1 MIERHQYIEM
11 IKTGNFDMNIF
22 YDYYSEF
29 NENALFKFSINEF
42 NMLFNNYIN
51 IIGINNALNTIR
63 KYYDNKFNIIT
74 LSDAE
79 GKLINVL

>member
-22 YDYYSEF
+22 YEYYSEF
-29 NENALFKFSINEF
+29 NKNELFKFPINEF

-51 IIGINNALNTIR
+51 IIGVNGAISTIR
-63 KYYDNKFNIIT
+63 NYYDNKFNIIT
-74 LSDAE
+74 LSDKE
-79 GKLINVL
+79 GKLINVF

>member
-1 MIERHQYIEM
+1 MIERHQYVEM
-11 IKTGNFDMNIF
+11 IKTGNFDVNVF

-29 NENALFKFSINEF
+29 NENVLFKFSINEF

-51 IIGINNALNTIR
+51 IIGINNALSTIQ
-63 KYYDNKFNIIT
+63 KYYDSKFNIIT

>member
-22 YDYYSEF
+22 YEYYSEF
-29 NENALFKFSINEF
+29 NKNELFKFPINEF

-51 IIGINNALNTIR
+51 IIGVNGAINAILN
-63 KYYDNKFNIIT
+63 YYDNKFNVIT
-74 LSDAE
+74 LSDKE
-79 GKLINVL
+79 GKLINVF

>member
-1 MIERHQYIEM
+1 MIERHQYVEM
-11 IKTGNFDMNIF
+11 IKTGNFDVNVF

>member
-1 MIERHQYIEM
+1 MIERHQYVEM
-11 IKTGNFDMNIF
+11 IKTGNFDVNVF

-63 KYYDNKFNIIT
+63 KYYDNKFNIVT

>member
-1 MIERHQYIEM
+1 MIERHQYVEM
-11 IKTGNFDMNIF
+11 IKTGNFGMNVF

-63 KYYDNKFNIIT
+63 KYYDNKFNIVT

>member
-22 YDYYSEF
+22 YEYYSEF
-29 NENALFKFSINEF
+29 NKNELFKFPINEF

-51 IIGINNALNTIR
+51 IIGVNGAINAIR
-63 KYYDNKFNIIT
+63 NYYDNKFNVIT
-74 LSDAE
+74 LSDKE
-79 GKLINVL
+79 GKLINVF

>member
-1 MIERHQYIEM
+1 M

-29 NENALFKFSINEF
+29 NDNALFKFSPNEF
-42 NMLFNNYIN
+42 NMLFNKYIN
-51 IIGINNALNTIR
+51 IIGIDNALNTIR
-63 KYYDNKFNIIT
+63 NYYDNKFNIVT
-74 LSDAE
+74 LLDTE

>member
-1 MIERHQYIEM
+1 MIERHQYVEM
-11 IKTGNFDMNIF
+11 IKTGNFDMNVF

-51 IIGINNALNTIR
+51 IIGINNSLNTIR
-63 KYYDNKFNIIT
+63 KYYDNKFNIVT

>member
-22 YDYYSEF
+22 YEYYSEF
-29 NENALFKFSINEF
+29 NKNELFKFPINEF

-51 IIGINNALNTIR
+51 IIGVNGAISTIR
-63 KYYDNKFNIIT
+63 NYYDNKFNIIT
-74 LSDAE
+74 LSNKE
-79 GKLINVL
+79 GQLINIF

>member
-11 IKTGNFDMNIF
+11 IKTGNFGMNIF
-22 YDYYSEF
+22 YEYYSEF
-29 NENALFKFSINEF
+29 NKNELFKFSINEF

-51 IIGINNALNTIR
+51 IIGVNGAISIIR
-63 KYYDNKFNIIT
+63 NYYDNKFNIIT
-74 LSDAE
+74 LSDKE

>member
-1 MIERHQYIEM
+1 MIERHQYVEM
-11 IKTGNFDMNIF
+11 IKTGNFDVNVF

-29 NENALFKFSINEF
+29 NKNELFKFSINEF

-63 KYYDNKFNIIT
+63 KYYDSKFNIIT

>member
-1 MIERHQYIEM
+1 MIERHQYVEM
-11 IKTGNFDMNIF
+11 IKTGNFDMNVF

-51 IIGINNALNTIR
+51 IIGINNSLNTIR

>member
-1 MIERHQYIEM
+1 MIERHQYVEM
-11 IKTGNFDMNIF
+11 ITTGNFDVNIF
-22 YDYYSEF
+22 YNYYSEF

-63 KYYDNKFNIIT
+63 KYYDSKFNIIT

>member
-22 YDYYSEF
+22 YEYYSEF
-29 NENALFKFSINEF
+29 NKNELFKFSINEF

-51 IIGINNALNTIR
+51 IIGVNGAISTIR
-63 KYYDNKFNIIT
+63 NYYDNKFNVIT
-74 LSDAE
+74 LSDKE
-79 GKLINVL
+79 GKLINVF

>member
-1 MIERHQYIEM
+1 MIERHQYVEM
-11 IKTGNFDMNIF
+11 IKTGNFDVNVF

-29 NENALFKFSINEF
+29 NENELFKFSINEF

-63 KYYDNKFNIIT
+63 KYYDSKFNIIT

>member
-22 YDYYSEF
+22 YKYYSEF
-29 NENALFKFSINEF
+29 NKNELFKFSISEF

-51 IIGINNALNTIR
+51 IVGVNSVLNTIR
-63 KYYDNKFNIIT
+63 NYYDDKFNIIT
-74 LSDAE
+74 LLDKE
-79 GKLINVL
+79 GKLINII

>member
-1 MIERHQYIEM
+1 MIERHQYVEM
-11 IKTGNFDMNIF
+11 IKTGNFDVNVF

-51 IIGINNALNTIR
+51 IIGINNALSTIR
-63 KYYDNKFNIIT
+63 KYYDNKFNIVT
-74 LSDAE
+74 LSDIE

>member
-11 IKTGNFDMNIF
+11 IKTGNFDMNVF
-22 YDYYSEF
+22 YEYYSEF
-29 NENALFKFSINEF
+29 NKNELFKFPINEF

-51 IIGINNALNTIR
+51 IIGVNGALNTIR
-63 KYYDNKFNIIT
+63 NYYDNKFNIIT
-74 LSDAE
+74 LSDKE

>member
-22 YDYYSEF
+22 YEYYSEF
-29 NENALFKFSINEF
+29 NKNELFKFSINEF

-51 IIGINNALNTIR
+51 IIGVNGAISTIR
-63 KYYDNKFNIIT
+63 NYYDNKFNIIT
-74 LSDAE
+74 LSDKE
-79 GKLINVL
+79 GKLINVF

>member
-22 YDYYSEF
+22 YEYYSEF
-29 NENALFKFSINEF
+29 NKNELFKFPINEF

-51 IIGINNALNTIR
+51 IIGVNGAISTIR
-63 KYYDNKFNIIT
+63 NYYDNKFNVIT
-74 LSDAE
+74 LSDKE